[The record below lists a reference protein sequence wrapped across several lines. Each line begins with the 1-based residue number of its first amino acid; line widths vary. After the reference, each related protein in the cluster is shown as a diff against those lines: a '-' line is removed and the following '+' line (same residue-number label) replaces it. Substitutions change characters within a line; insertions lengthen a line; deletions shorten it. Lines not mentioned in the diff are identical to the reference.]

1 MNIALCHF
9 QKIDPTDED
18 WNIIESSYDS
28 TCFQTKQWCD
38 YLKRIHYEPFIVKVF
53 SGEEGIGFF
62 IGERIWRGVF
72 LVTAPYEGV
81 GTYTQGLS
89 MMKKVSPE
97 ERMAIYRSM
106 AQWLV
111 DSRMASYFQ
120 VDDWQLREDS
130 LKWDAEKACQNRYL
144 WHTGIRYEIRPT
156 LYVSLDK
163 PIEELWAG
171 LHYKSCKYCV
181 NKATKLGLKVRI
193 IDNKQDI
200 PDFVNVHYDQLYE
213 VCKRKGMKPKA
224 AQKKKRMQA
233 LCESLFPDRV
243 LMVEVVGDDEFG
255 KPQVMSSGI
264 FCVDKGECSYWTGAS
279 YQRYQKYCPNEL
291 MVWEAMR
298 LLNER
303 GAGDL
308 NFCGMANY
316 KLKFGTMYAYV
327 PRLVFTK
334 YDWIY
339 KAKHQMKRLY
349 YSSRKLLINRK

>member
-1 MNIALCHF
+1 MRIAVYHF
-9 QKIDPTDED
+9 ERINPTDDD
-18 WNIIESSYDS
+18 WSMIESSYDS
-28 TCFQTKQWCD
+28 TCFQTKKWYD
-38 YLKRIHYEPFIVKVF
+38 YLKRIQYEPFVAKVF
-53 SGEEGIGFF
+53 YGDEGVGYFF
-62 IGERIWRGVF
+62 GERVWRGVF
-72 LVTAPYEGV
+72 LVTAPCEGI

-89 MMKKVSPE
+89 MMKKITPE
-97 ERMAIYRSM
+97 ERITIYKAM
-106 AQWLV
+106 AQWL
-111 DSRMASYFQ
+111 RENHIACYFQ

-130 LKWDAEKACQNRYL
+130 QKWDAVKAGQNKYLCQ
-144 WHTGIRYEIRPT
+144 TGIRHEIRPT

-163 PIEELWAG
+163 SIEELWAG

-193 IDNKQDI
+193 IENKKDI
-200 PDFVNVHYDQLYE
+200 PDFVNVHYDQLLE

-243 LMVEVVGDDEFG
+243 LMVEVVGDDESG
-255 KPQVMSSGI
+255 KPQIMSSGI
-264 FCVDKGECSYWTGAS
+264 FCIDKGECSYWTGAS
-279 YQRYQKYCPNEL
+279 YQRYQKYNPNEI

-316 KLKFGTMYAYV
+316 KLKFGTVYAYV
-327 PRLVFTK
+327 PRLIFTK
-334 YDWIY
+334 YDWII
-339 KAKHQMKRLY
+339 KSKNQAKKLY
-349 YSSRKLLINRK
+349 YLSRKLLINRK